1 MRKHAGQEAL
11 QDAARQIENE
21 EKQERARLQVKLLR
35 VILACLRDGQVHC
48 MSAHLTAV
56 PAVASSDSQLCI
68 SLTENVLLLHI
79 SLVSGPLQRSVIFAI
94 VEADAG
100 PR

>member
-1 MRKHAGQEAL
+1 
-11 QDAARQIENE
+11 
-21 EKQERARLQVKLLR
+21 
-35 VILACLRDGQVHC
+35 
-48 MSAHLTAV
+48 MSAHLIAV

-79 SLVSGPLQRSVIFAI
+79 SLVSGPMQRSVIFAN
-94 VEADAG
+94 VEPDAG